1 MDKKKITTPSHSTSG
16 VKYKQIPTST
26 KGTSVPKQTS
36 RAASSSGANNTA
48 VVVTHP
54 VEYMSNIQNHILFW
68 LDSNITQED
77 DESRRTATQ
86 LQSIINTIH
95 LFNDADEC
103 AKFLNTLKSEKVFM
117 VVSGRLGQ
125 QIVPR
130 IHSLNQLVA
139 VFVFCGNKSDHEL
152 WASRWIKVKGIFTD
166 INELC
171 ESMKQVGRQY
181 DEDSIDFSVV
191 PARNIAGQ
199 KLDKLDQSFMYTQ
212 LIKEILLEL
221 EYNDQSIQELVTY
234 CRKKYASN
242 HKELKK
248 IDKFENDYR
257 LESPIWWY
265 TLESFLYHMVNR
277 ALRGQEI
284 DVILK
289 MGFFIRDVH
298 LHIAEVHKKQSKNLQ
313 KKFTVYRGQGM
324 LGELFENIQK
334 SKGGLISFNN
344 FLSTSREPEVAT
356 LFATSA
362 LANPSYVGVLFII
375 NIDPSVPS
383 APFASLDEISCY
395 KTMEKEILFSTH
407 TVFRIGD
414 IQQSKNGDGIWNIH
428 LTLTRDND
436 PQLNAL
442 LERMRVEIKG
452 SSPLYRLGALMI
464 KLGEFKKA
472 EEVFENLFKRT
483 TDELEKGHI
492 FFQLGQINDN
502 LHDYNKALRFYQ
514 DALTIYKNKLNLD
527 HPNIATCYNN
537 IGLVYDNAND
547 HDKAL
552 PYYEEAL
559 EIYRKTL
566 PDNHPNIATASN
578 SIGMIY
584 NTMGDYSKALSCCKK
599 ALDIFEK
606 ELSAIHPLVAT
617 SYNNIGLIYANM
629 KKYTEA
635 STSYKRAV
643 EIGEQILPPNHP
655 TLQIYK
661 ENLNSVR
668 KKVNK

>member
-1 MDKKKITTPSHSTSG
+1 MDKKKITTPSNSSNG
-16 VKYKQIPTST
+16 GKSKQISTGT
-26 KGTSVPKQTS
+26 KGTSLPKQTS
-36 RAASSSGANNTA
+36 RTASSSGANNTA
-48 VVVTHP
+48 AAATHP

-68 LDSNITQED
+68 LDPNITQED

-103 AKFLNTLKSEKVFM
+103 ATFLNTLKREKVFM

-130 IHSLNQLVA
+130 IHNMHQLIA
-139 VFVFCGNKSDHEL
+139 IFVFCGNKTEHEK
-152 WASRWIKVKGIFTD
+152 WTERWLKVRGVFTD

-171 ESMKQVGRQY
+171 ESLKQVGRQY
-181 DEDSIDFSVV
+181 DEDSIDISVV

-199 KLDKLDQSFMYTQ
+199 KSDKLDQSFMNTQ

-221 EYNDQSIQELVTY
+221 EYNDESFQDLVTY
-234 CRKKYASN
+234 CRKKYFNSVS
-242 HKELKK
+242 ELKN
-248 IDKFENDYR
+248 IDKFENGYR
-257 LESPIWWY
+257 LQTPIWWY
-265 TLESFLYHMVNR
+265 TLECFLYHMVNR
-277 ALRGQEI
+277 ALRSQET

-289 MGFFIRDVH
+289 MGFFIRD
-298 LHIAEVHKKQSKNLQ
+298 LHRHIKELYKKQSKSFQ
-313 KKFTVYRGQGM
+313 KTFTVYRGQGY
-324 LGELFENIQK
+324 LGEVFENIQK

-344 FLSTSREPEVAT
+344 FLSTSTEPNVAIF
-356 LFATSA
+356 FASSA
-362 LANPSYVGVLFII
+362 SEDPSYVGVVFII
-375 NIDPSVPS
+375 SIDPSVPS
-383 APFASLDEISCY
+383 APFASLDEVSCY
-395 KTMEKEILFSTH
+395 KTKEKEVLFSMH

-414 IQQSKNGDGIWNIH
+414 IKQSKNGDGIWNIH

-472 EEVFENLFKRT
+472 EEVFENLLKRT

-547 HDKAL
+547 YDKAL

-584 NTMGDYSKALSCCKK
+584 NTKGDYSKALSCCKK
-599 ALDIFEK
+599 ALDIFEN

-629 KKYTEA
+629 KKYSEA
-635 STSYKRAV
+635 SASYKRAV

-668 KKVNK
+668 KKANK